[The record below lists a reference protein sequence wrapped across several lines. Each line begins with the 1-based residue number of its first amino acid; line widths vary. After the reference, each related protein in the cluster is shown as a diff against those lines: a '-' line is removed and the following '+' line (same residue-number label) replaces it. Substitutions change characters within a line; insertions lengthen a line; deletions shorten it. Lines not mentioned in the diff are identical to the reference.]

1 MAAARIK
8 MNPAALTAVLT
19 EATDLALTRA
29 AVQVQNE
36 ARRLCPV
43 DTGRLRA
50 SINFSIIEGASP
62 ETTVCRVGTNV
73 EYAYWVETGTGL
85 YGPHS
90 SPVVPAHASHL
101 AFTIGGRKVFV
112 KSVRGREATPF
123 LAPAL
128 LAITGGI

>member
-1 MAAARIK
+1 MVAKIK

-29 AVQVQNE
+29 AIQVQNE

-50 SINFSIIEGASP
+50 SINFSIAGASP

-73 EYAYWVETGTGL
+73 EYAYWVETGTGV
-85 YGPHS
+85 YGPHNT
-90 SPVVPAHASHL
+90 PVVPQRASHL
-101 AFTIGGRKVFV
+101 VFTVGGRKVFV
-112 KSVRGREATPF
+112 QSVKGREATPF

-128 LAITGGI
+128 LVLGGTL